1 MSRVKLYKAASAIF
15 TLSSKDADQDTD
27 YSRLKHHSGNKW
39 ATILADA
46 GSLDVFILKQEVGD
60 WALQL

>member
-1 MSRVKLYKAASAIF
+1 MEGGVSNSLH
-15 TLSSKDADQDTD
+15 LSNQDADKDTN
-27 YSRLKHHSGNKW
+27 YSHLKHHRGNKW